1 MLVNCKRAAKS
12 FLPIYKIYQPPVKKI
27 SKDLDLFTQYKS
39 GMIRRPLTFDEKC
52 IIINDPKMISHLEL
66 VEYGMTF
73 KPTKRLPIGILIVAG
88 LIITYLYKNTPHP
101 ISERY
106 FSISQQS
113 Q

>member
-1 MLVNCKRAAKS
+1 M
-12 FLPIYKIYQPPVKKI
+12 
-27 SKDLDLFTQYKS
+27 
-39 GMIRRPLTFDEKC
+39 
-52 IIINDPKMISHLEL
+52 

-73 KPTKRLPIGILIVAG
+73 KPTKRIPVAFLILGA

-113 Q
+113 EEYKFGYLGSMFSF